1 MAELLTVARPYAEAV
16 FALARDQNALPVW
29 AEMLRLTSS
38 VADDPQ
44 MRAALDSP
52 KLPASAKESLFLS
65 VCGERLN
72 PDGKSFIRV
81 LIEADRIG
89 LLPEIREL
97 YGALK
102 DEAEGVARAH
112 IATAFAM
119 DDAQLSAL
127 RAMLEK
133 RFGKKIE
140 ATVSVDPELIGG
152 AKIVV
157 GDTVIDASVRGE
169 LQAMETHL
177 RA

>member
-16 FALARDQNALPVW
+16 FALASEQNALPVW
-29 AEMLRLTSS
+29 AEMLR
-38 VADDPQ
+38 VASGVAADAQ
-44 MRAALDSP
+44 MRTALDSP
-52 KLPASAKESLFLS
+52 KLSASAKESLFLS
-65 VCGERLN
+65 VCGDKLN

-97 YGALK
+97 FNALK

-127 RAMLEK
+127 KAMLEK

>member
-1 MAELLTVARPYAEAV
+1 MAELLTVARPYAEAA
-16 FALARDQNALPVW
+16 FALATEQNALPVW
-29 AEMLRLTSS
+29 SEMLRLASG
-38 VADDPQ
+38 VAADAQ
-44 MRAALDSP
+44 MRAALDNP
-52 KLPASAKESLFLS
+52 KLAAGAKESLFLS
-65 VCGERLN
+65 VCGEKLN
-72 PDGKSFIRV
+72 AEGKSFVRV

-89 LLPEIREL
+89 LLPEIGEIF
-97 YGALK
+97 GALK
-102 DEAEGVARAH
+102 DEADGVARAH
-112 IATAFAM
+112 IVTAFAM

-127 RAMLEK
+127 KAMLEK